1 LGEEFWFWVLTSGVA
16 ALGGGALSLRWIK
29 VARLIEDM
37 PTSRIR
43 SAAQGYVEL
52 TGRGLALDGVQNF
65 GPLTKRPCVWWR
77 YRVSKKQQT
86 GRNRSD
92 TWRVVASGTST
103 QPFLL
108 DDGTGRCMVRPD
120 GAEVVSSEST
130 TWYGDTPWPTDV
142 PGGRRTK
149 ERDYRYFEERI
160 YEQELVYAL
169 GSFSSHDPEDRAD
182 LEAAANALALE
193 WKADQA
199 ALVQRFDSDGD
210 GRIDLGEWER
220 ARAEARH
227 VVENEARD
235 RPALETMHVLGAPDS
250 GQLFL
255 IAALPPGDLVRRY
268 RRRAAF
274 AFVGFACA
282 VYAFGWLL
290 QGAFG

>member
-1 LGEEFWFWVLTSGVA
+1 LGEDFWFWVLTLGVA

-52 TGRGLALDGVQNF
+52 TGRGLPLDGVQNF

-86 GRNRSD
+86 GRNRGD

-142 PGGRRTK
+142 PGGRRTI

-169 GSFSSHDPEDRAD
+169 GSFRSLGPEDGAD

-220 ARAEARH
+220 ARAEARR
-227 VVENEARD
+227 VVENEARE
-235 RPALETMHVLGAPDS
+235 RPALEMLHVLGAPDS
-250 GQLFL
+250 EQLFL

-274 AFVGFACA
+274 AFVGFVFA